1 MKINIKQLIWILSTG
16 IGIIILML
24 VFENMGIGSIANS
37 GQGTVNSFRELQDE
51 IENFHTSSWNPSAYS
66 TLSAKIHTAKEN
78 GTISTDKEENLQKLV
93 DIYYFD
99 MLQKTAERYLFSS
112 NGDYTKI
119 VQTINQLIASSSL
132 SNEDRVRFSALK
144 SKMDNVYAYTE
155 VLQNKISQF
164 LNQDYNS
171 FCESTFLELIN
182 QIENPS
188 AIVLQYSN
196 NPKFQSVQNSVS
208 LLNKYQGRVFANLAF
223 VEPC

>member
-1 MKINIKQLIWILSTG
+1 
-16 IGIIILML
+16 
-24 VFENMGIGSIANS
+24 
-37 GQGTVNSFRELQDE
+37 
-51 IENFHTSSWNPSAYS
+51 
-66 TLSAKIHTAKEN
+66 
-78 GTISTDKEENLQKLV
+78 
-93 DIYYFD
+93 
-99 MLQKTAERYLFSS
+99 MLQNTAERYLFSS

-119 VQTINQLIASSSL
+119 VQTLNQLIASSSL
-132 SNEDRVRFSALK
+132 SSEDRVRFGALK

-171 FCESTFLELIN
+171 FCESTFLELIH

-188 AIVLQYSN
+188 AIILQYSN

-208 LLNKYQGRVFANLAF
+208 LLNEYQGRVYANLAF